1 MTPAALPVSELREKA
16 AAYNPRKISD
26 HDLDALRRSLRFFG
40 AVEPVV
46 VNTRTDRIVG
56 GHQRVRAAELEGIEA
71 LPVVFVD
78 LDEPSERQLNVALNR
93 VHGEWDREKLEAVVR
108 ELEQAGADL
117 ELTGFAEKELSELF
131 GDPTGGLADA
141 TDGPVSGYQS
151 QFGVIVVCSDE
162 AEQERVYNAL
172 KAEGYDCKVVV
183 T

>member
-1 MTPAALPVSELREKA
+1 MTPSTLPVAELKAKA

-26 HDLDALRRSLRFFG
+26 HDLEALRRSLRFFG
-40 AVEPVV
+40 AVEPIV

-56 GHQRVRAAELEGIEA
+56 GHQRVRAAELEGLAE

-93 VHGEWDREKLEAVVR
+93 IHGEWDREKLEAVVR
-108 ELEQAGADL
+108 ELEKAGADL
-117 ELTGFAEKELSELF
+117 ELTGFTERELGELL
-131 GDPTGGLADA
+131 GTAGQGGADVGE
-141 TDGPVSGYQS
+141 TDSTYQN
-151 QFGVIVVCSDE
+151 QFGVIVVCSNE

-172 KAEGYDCKVVV
+172 RAEGYDCKVVV